1 MYLNLF
7 MFILYFLKIS
17 SECISEICP
26 VVFVC
31 VHVVFPENK
40 RPIEFQDSRDHPDKV
55 TVKMGNHQ
63 LDATDDNE
71 VGGRS

>member
-1 MYLNLF
+1 MHLRT
-7 MFILYFLKIS
+7 I
-17 SECISEICP
+17 P

-40 RPIEFQDSRDHPDKV
+40 NPIKFQDSRDRPDKV

-71 VGGRS
+71 VGGRL

>member
-7 MFILYFLKIS
+7 MFILIS
-17 SECISEICP
+17 SECISGTSP

-40 RPIEFQDSRDHPDKV
+40 RPIEFQDSRDRPDKV

-71 VGGRS
+71 VG

>member
-1 MYLNLF
+1 M
-7 MFILYFLKIS
+7 S
-17 SECISEICP
+17 SEYISGTSP
-26 VVFVC
+26 DVFVC

-40 RPIEFQDSRDHPDKV
+40 RPIEFQDSRDRPDKV

-71 VGGRS
+71 VE